1 MRRLLLCVLIAS
13 AALFGAVGCGGDD
26 NSASPAT
33 TTEGSTG
40 AATTG
45 ETSDE
50 PIVIG
55 AAVSLTG
62 FLTQID
68 VPILNGAKLA
78 IEDVNERG
86 GVLGRPLELI
96 TADTK
101 TDVATVSVA
110 ALEVIENGADI
121 VLTTCDYD
129 FGGPAA
135 RVANEKGLLAI
146 GCSGSHLYGVKGIGP
161 LAFNTHSA
169 NATEAATIAEFAYK
183 KGWRKPYYLIDPSLE
198 YTKGLC
204 ADFEK
209 VFDDFAGAKSAVG
222 TDTFQPSDPSIAPQ
236 ITRFKS
242 RGADADVIV
251 LCSVQPAEGSAIR
264 QIRAAGIDTPIV
276 SGQGAEGTFWLD
288 AVPNVN
294 DVYHDAVGS
303 LSGDDPRPEVNEFFE
318 KYEAAYGPAPTSY
331 PLFGYAT
338 IETIVKAIEEAGS
351 TDGEALA
358 EALNSWEEEEVIL
371 GPTTYTADCHIPLGR
386 GFPIMH
392 WQNGKNVFVE
402 FINPTRVPDAPC

>member
-1 MRRLLLCVLIAS
+1 MMRRLLVFAFAGLLVVAG
-13 AALFGAVGCGGDD
+13 AARCGGGDKKAEP
-26 NSASPAT
+26 AS
-33 TTEGSTG
+33 G
-40 AATTG
+40 
-45 ETSDE
+45 E

-68 VPILNGAKLA
+68 IPILNGAKVA
-78 IEDVNERG
+78 IEEVNAGG

-101 TDVATVSVA
+101 TDVATVPIA
-110 ALEVIENGADI
+110 ANEVIEGGADI

-135 RVANEKGLLAI
+135 RVANEKGILAI

-161 LAFNTHSA
+161 LTFNTHSG
-169 NATEAATIAEFAYK
+169 NATESATIAEFAYK
-183 KGWRKPYYLIDPSLE
+183 KGWRRPYYLIDPSLE

-209 VFDDFAGAKSAVG
+209 VFDDFAGTASAVG
-222 TDTFQPSDPSIAPQ
+222 KDTFQPTDPSIGPQ

-242 RGADADVIV
+242 TGGSADVIV

-264 QIRAAGIDTPIV
+264 QIRAAGIDLPIM
-276 SGQGAEGTFWLD
+276 SGQGAEGTFWLE

-318 KYEAAYGPAPTSY
+318 KYKAAFGAAPTSY

-338 IETIVKAIEEAGS
+338 IQTIVKAIEEAES

-358 EALNSWEEEEVIL
+358 EALEKWEGEEVIL
-371 GPTTYTADCHIPLGR
+371 GPTTYTADCHIPIGR

-402 FINPTRVPDAPC
+402 FIDPERVPEGVC

>member
-1 MRRLLLCVLIAS
+1 MKRPFFLLTLIVV
-13 AALFGAVGCGGDD
+13 AALVGAAACGGDD
-26 NSASPAT
+26 DEEAEPAP
-33 TTEGSTG
+33 
-40 AATTG
+40 AATG
-45 ETSDE
+45 ETGGQATGE

-68 VPILNGAKLA
+68 IPILNGAKLA
-78 IEDVNERG
+78 IAEVNASG
-86 GVLGRPLELI
+86 GVDGRPLELV

-101 TDVATVSVA
+101 TDVATVPVA
-110 ALEVIENGADI
+110 ALEVIEKGADI

-135 RVANEKGLLAI
+135 REANKKGLLAI
-146 GCSGSHLYGVKGIGP
+146 GCSGSHLYGVKGIGQ

-209 VFDDFAGAKSAVG
+209 VFDDFAGGKSAVG
-222 TDTFQPSDPSIAPQ
+222 TDTFQPTDPSISPQ

-242 RGADADVIV
+242 QGQSADVIV

-264 QIRAAGIDTPIV
+264 QIRAAGIDLPIM
-276 SGQGAEGTFWLD
+276 SGQGAEGTFWLE
-288 AVPNVN
+288 AVPKVN

-303 LSGDDPRPEVNEFFE
+303 LSGDDPRPDVNEFFE
-318 KYEAAYGPAPTSY
+318 KYEAEYGAAPTSY

-338 IETIVKAIEEAGS
+338 IQTIVKAIEAAGS
-351 TDGEALA
+351 TDGEAMA
-358 EALNSWEEEEVIL
+358 EALEKWDGEEVIL
-371 GPTTYTADCHIPLGR
+371 GPTSYSSDCHIPLGR

-392 WQNGKNVFVE
+392 WQKGKNVFVE
-402 FINPTRVPDAPC
+402 FIDPERVPKAVC